1 MAVGCA
7 LSGCWNM
14 CFRAIL
20 SLLLWVPL
28 WVLVWISWF
37 QVPYQEMNKAEVWTL
52 STAKAQVS
60 HVFRWLCL
68 LLDTDWGHGGPAWFL
83 TSGYFFFFR
92 FPFVVG
98 RLRECWRS
106 FKGPVQASSSWYIA
120 SRPHLLLSGDHQHS
134 GHRAHKTSEPGPAI
148 LLLSLLPPGCFIAS
162 SCLTHLHIPT
172 TKLLLCP
179 PSSFLFRAYFYL
191 PIYSCYFIFGHTGS
205 SLLVNSRLAFP

>member
-1 MAVGCA
+1 MLTAIVGINWGDEGKGRMADLPGSSPVG
-7 LSGCWNM
+7 
-14 CFRAIL
+14 I
-20 SLLLWVPL
+20 
-28 WVLVWISWF
+28 
-37 QVPYQEMNKAEVWTL
+37 
-52 STAKAQVS
+52 
-60 HVFRWLCL
+60 
-68 LLDTDWGHGGPAWFL
+68 
-83 TSGYFFFFR
+83 FFFR
-92 FPFVVG
+92 FPFGVG
-98 RLRECWRS
+98 RLRECWLS
-106 FKGPVQASSSWYIA
+106 FKGPVQASSSLYIA

>member
-1 MAVGCA
+1 MCPLCVLKHVLQSNIIFASVSPP
-7 LSGCWNM
+7 LSSCVNFLVSGSIPRNEQSRSLNTEHSKSSGFPRLQMTVSPSWHRL
-14 CFRAIL
+14 RAWRTCL
-20 SLLLWVPL
+20 VPHQWV
-28 WVLVWISWF
+28 
-37 QVPYQEMNKAEVWTL
+37 
-52 STAKAQVS
+52 
-60 HVFRWLCL
+60 
-68 LLDTDWGHGGPAWFL
+68 
-83 TSGYFFFFR
+83 FFFFR
-92 FPFVVG
+92 FPFGVG
-98 RLRECWRS
+98 RLRECWLS
-106 FKGPVQASSSWYIA
+106 FKGPVQASSSLYIA